1 VSKWRDNSL
10 ALIRKVHEEVGLD
23 CSLIELKRALR
34 PRAWEA
40 HGYTSWGKKMWSS
53 ARQRY
58 FQEHFGHEPAVK
70 QKRVEDSPLFSAA
83 DHTFPFREQG

>member
-1 VSKWRDNSL
+1 MSTWRENSL

-23 CSLIELKRALR
+23 CSLDELKRALR

-40 HGYTSWGKKMWSS
+40 HGYTQWGQKMWRV
-53 ARQRY
+53 ARQQY
-58 FQEHFGHEPAVK
+58 FKQHFGVEPAVK

-83 DHTFPFREQG
+83 DHAFPFRGQG